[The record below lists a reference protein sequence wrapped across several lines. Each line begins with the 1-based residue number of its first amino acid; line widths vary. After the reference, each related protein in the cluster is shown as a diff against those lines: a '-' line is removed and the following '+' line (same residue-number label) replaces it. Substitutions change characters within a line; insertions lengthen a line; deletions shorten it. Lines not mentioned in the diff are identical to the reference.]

1 MVRVAA
7 KTIED
12 LKSVYLIYGDE
23 ELLLD
28 RALRRLKDR
37 IAEVADL
44 DFNYE
49 AFDGE
54 SADASAVVAAANTL
68 PFASERRLVIVRDV
82 DKMSA
87 AGQAVLAE
95 YAANPAPTACLVL
108 VAKRMR
114 KDAKL
119 FKAVQAL
126 GGVSEYRAP
135 KRSEY
140 PAWVVDLFATR
151 GRRITY
157 DGASALVQ
165 TVGRDLRRLETEAE
179 KVIAYAGDRTE
190 LTRDDVVGVV
200 AETAPVSIFDFLNAL
215 GARECASAL
224 VLLGDL
230 IASGEDIMT
239 IHAMTVRH
247 LRSLLSVR
255 ALADRGA
262 AVGEVMREVGM
273 ADWQAKNAIAQAR
286 RFTPAEL
293 SQALRG
299 AASLE
304 SSMKSGGGD
313 PRLLFEIWLASVCI
327 SPR

>member
-12 LKSVYLIYGDE
+12 LKSVYLIFGEE

-44 DFNYE
+44 DFNFE

-54 SADASAVVAAANTL
+54 SADATAVVAAANTL

-82 DKMSA
+82 DKMNA
-87 AGQAVLAE
+87 AGQSVLAQ
-95 YAANPAPTACLVL
+95 YALDPAPTACVVL
-108 VAKRMR
+108 VARKMR
-114 KDAKL
+114 KDSKL
-119 FKAVQAL
+119 YKAVQAL

-140 PAWVVDLFATR
+140 PMWVVDLFAAR
-151 GRRITY
+151 GRRITT
-157 DGASALVQ
+157 DGAVALVE

-179 KVIAYAGDRTE
+179 KVLAYAGERTE
-190 LTRDDVVGVV
+190 LTRDDVAGVV

-215 GARECASAL
+215 GARECATAL
-224 VLLGDL
+224 ALLDDL
-230 IASGEDIMT
+230 ISSGEDVMGIHVMT
-239 IHAMTVRH
+239 IRH
-247 LRSLLSVR
+247 LRSLVSAR

-262 AVGEVMREVGM
+262 AIGEVMREVGM
-273 ADWQAKNAIAQAR
+273 AEWQARNAMTQAR
-286 RFTPAEL
+286 RFTPEEL
-293 SQALRG
+293 SGALR
-299 AASLE
+299 ASATLE
-304 SSMKSGGGD
+304 ARMKSGRGE
-313 PRLLFEIWLASVCI
+313 PRLLFEMWLVSACS
-327 SPR
+327 SST

>member
-1 MVRVAA
+1 M
-7 KTIED
+7 
-12 LKSVYLIYGDE
+12 
-23 ELLLD
+23 
-28 RALRRLKDR
+28 
-37 IAEVADL
+37 
-44 DFNYE
+44 
-49 AFDGE
+49 
-54 SADASAVVAAANTL
+54 
-68 PFASERRLVIVRDV
+68 
-82 DKMSA
+82 
-87 AGQAVLAE
+87 AE

>member
-1 MVRVAA
+1 MAV
-7 KTIED
+7 KTIEA
-12 LKSVYLIYGDE
+12 LKPVYLIFGDE

-28 RALRRLKDR
+28 RALRRLRDR

-82 DKMSA
+82 DKMNA
-87 AGQAVLAE
+87 AGQAVLAG
-95 YAANPAPTACLVL
+95 YALDPAPTACLVL

-114 KDAKL
+114 KDSKL
-119 FKAVQAL
+119 FKAIQAL

-140 PAWVVDLFATR
+140 PAWVVDLFASR
-151 GRRITY
+151 GRRITH
-157 DGASALVQ
+157 DGAGALVQ

-179 KVIAYAGDRTE
+179 KVIAYAGERTD
-190 LTRDDVVGVV
+190 LTRDDVISVV
-200 AETAPVSIFDFLNAL
+200 AETAPVSIFDFLNAV

-230 IASGEDIMT
+230 IASGEDIMG
-239 IHAMTVRH
+239 IHAMTLRH
-247 LRSLLSVR
+247 LRSLLSAR

-262 AVGEVMREVGM
+262 SVGEVMREVGM
-273 ADWQAKNAIAQAR
+273 AEWQAKNAITQAR

-293 SQALRG
+293 SLALRE

-304 SSMKSGGGD
+304 SSMKSGGGE
-313 PRLLFEIWLASVCI
+313 PRLLFERWLVAVCDP
-327 SPR
+327 SR

>member
-1 MVRVAA
+1 M
-7 KTIED
+7 
-12 LKSVYLIYGDE
+12 
-23 ELLLD
+23 LLD
-28 RALRRLKDR
+28 RALRRLRDR

-82 DKMSA
+82 DKMNA
-87 AGQAVLAE
+87 AGHAVLAE
-95 YAANPAPTACLVL
+95 YALDPAPTACLVL

-114 KDAKL
+114 KDSKL

-126 GGVSEYRAP
+126 SGVSEFRAP

-140 PAWVVDLFATR
+140 PVWVADLFASR
-151 GRRITY
+151 GRRITH

-179 KVIAYAGDRTE
+179 KVIAYAGERTE
-190 LTRDDVVGVV
+190 LTRDDVVSVV
-200 AETAPVSIFDFLNAL
+200 AETAPVSIFDFLNAV

-230 IASGEDIMT
+230 IASGEDVMG

-247 LRSLLSVR
+247 LRSLLSAR

-262 AVGEVMREVGM
+262 AMGEVMREIGM
-273 ADWQAKNAIAQAR
+273 AEWQAKNALTQAR

-293 SQALRG
+293 SRALRG

-304 SSMKSGGGD
+304 SSMKSGRGE
-313 PRLLFEIWLASVCI
+313 PRLLFEMWLASVCDA
-327 SPR
+327 SH